1 MHDGTLLLLV
11 EEPGRPDCHRVAV
24 EGDALADGLPTGGK
38 WQRDA
43 GWFVRSVWLVK
54 PERIWAVGVIAWR

>member
-1 MHDGTLLLLV
+1 
-11 EEPGRPDCHRVAV
+11 V
-24 EGDALADGLPTGGK
+24 EGDALADGLPTEGK

-54 PERIWAVGVIAWR
+54 PERIWAVGVIA